1 MEPPAGQGRHRTLAV
16 ALVAL
21 AAAAVVAAAVAL
33 RGGPAPTP
41 PATPPADQPEPPR
54 RGSEIR
60 LVTAGPGAAQVVV
73 NGDDLGRLTREE
85 DGTVHGEAI
94 TRLALRARL
103 LPRPVEVRRDP
114 AVPRELALGVHQLLL
129 VGGVRDPVLVEP
141 E

>member
-21 AAAAVVAAAVAL
+21 AAATVVAAAVAL
-33 RGGPAPTP
+33 RGGPGPTP
-41 PATPPADQPEPPR
+41 PPPIVDEPPR

>member
-1 MEPPAGQGRHRTLAV
+1 MEPPAGQRRHRTLAV
-16 ALVAL
+16 ALAAL
-21 AAAAVVAAAVAL
+21 AAATVVAAAVAL
-33 RGGPAPTP
+33 TGGPAPTP
-41 PATPPADQPEPPR
+41 PPPIVDEPPR